1 MHKYTMQALNI
12 IITGP
17 ESSGKTTLAEALSQS
32 LQLPLIPEYARE
44 YLLALDRKYTL
55 DDVLH
60 IGKQQMQTFTQT
72 KNTQAIIYDT
82 DVLTT
87 IIWLQDKFNYNN
99 SAFNDFWNKES
110 NCIYLLCKPEFIW
123 EEDPLRED
131 EGRSDILYEIYK
143 SHLITA
149 GKKYFEISGNQSQRI
164 QYAKEI
170 IAECISE

>member
-1 MHKYTMQALNI
+1 MEAINI

-17 ESSGKTTLAEALSQS
+17 ESSGKTTLAESLSQS

-60 IGKQQMQTFTQT
+60 IGKQQMQTFSQKENT
-72 KNTQAIIYDT
+72 KAIIYDT
-82 DVLTT
+82 DILTT
-87 IIWLQDKFNYNN
+87 IIWLQDKFNYID

-123 EEDPLRED
+123 EDDPLRED
-131 EGRSDILYEIYK
+131 EGRRDVLFEIYK

-149 GKKYFEISGNQSQRI
+149 DKKFFEISGNQMQRI
-164 QYAKEI
+164 QYATEI
-170 IAECISE
+170 IRNCISL